1 MLQKYSILV
10 RSKTQINEKSNL
22 GDNVIDFSWNKQF
35 DYKLRLKSV
44 KRVDI
49 RKFSIR
55 KLFSIK

>member
-10 RSKTQINEKSNL
+10 KSKTHINEKSNL
-22 GDNVIDFSWNKQF
+22 CDNVIDFSWNKQF

-49 RKFSIR
+49 QKFSIR
-55 KLFSIK
+55 KLFSLK

>member
-10 RSKTQINEKSNL
+10 KSKTHINEKSNL
-22 GDNVIDFSWNKQF
+22 CDNDFSWNKQF

-49 RKFSIR
+49 QKFSIR
-55 KLFSIK
+55 KLFSLK

>member
-22 GDNVIDFSWNKQF
+22 GDNVIDFCWNKQF